1 MSSSKELREL
11 FQLWELKPVQATTS
25 SHRVLYERK
34 PGWQCVSRTN
44 LSARIKC
51 GCSPYAFG
59 VSSMAEFS
67 QSKTSENLNKE
78 IQSTI
83 QDHNITLIKTARL
96 SNNFKFSYWGVTWQK
111 KKNPKQNRKQ
121 QKNQAQFKCTQN
133 INLSKSWRVW
143 PDSECCPRGLDWRKC
158 SGLAPSA
165 SDRLHLFCRV
175 LGPKSPLKS
184 TWCFFGINYFPIYSI
199 RMEILWQ
206 HIKVESILVGYSEMT
221 LDRT

>member
-1 MSSSKELREL
+1 MSSSKELTEL
-11 FQLWELKPVQATTS
+11 FQLWELKPMQAPTS

-67 QSKTSENLNKE
+67 QSKTSKNLNKE
-78 IQSTI
+78 IKGTI

-96 SNNFKFSYWGVTWQK
+96 ANYFKFSYWKVTWQK
-111 KKNPKQNRKQ
+111 KTQNKTGSNKEQ

-133 INLSKSWRVW
+133 IHLSKSKRVW
-143 PDSECCPRGLDWRKC
+143 PDIECCPHGLDWRKC
-158 SGLAPSA
+158 IRQAAFILQ
-165 SDRLHLFCRV
+165 
-175 LGPKSPLKS
+175 S
-184 TWCFFGINYFPIYSI
+184 TVVSRI
-199 RMEILWQ
+199 
-206 HIKVESILVGYSEMT
+206 
-221 LDRT
+221 